1 MLGSEEIL
9 VGIALRE
16 VLRVG
21 KGVEVREPTSLSI
34 LRAKEARTLVPE
46 SLVALSTCT
55 VQLCDVAVPHP
66 LGIGSDGGIVVGIL
80 QRLGDTLLL

>member
-21 KGVEVREPTSLSI
+21 EGIEVREPTSLSI
-34 LRAKEARTLVPE
+34 LRAKEARALVPE

-55 VQLCDVAVPHP
+55 LLLCDVAVPHP
-66 LGIGSDGGIVVGIL
+66 LGIGCDGSVVVGIL
-80 QRLGDTLLL
+80 